1 MPIILQ
7 SLKKILTVDSEKF
20 YKAGKFTHTHALAHT
35 HTHTHTHTHAHTYI
49 NIEIHIDKPT
59 VTNLSTEK

>member
-20 YKAGKFTHTHALAHT
+20 YKAGKFTHTHART
-35 HTHTHTHTHAHTYI
+35 QTHTHTHTHART
-49 NIEIHIDKPT
+49 HIDKHRDT
-59 VTNLSTEK
+59 HR

>member
-20 YKAGKFTHTHALAHT
+20 YKAGKFTHTHARTQT
-35 HTHTHTHTHAHTYI
+35 HTHTHTHTRT
-49 NIEIHIDKPT
+49 HIDKHRDT
-59 VTNLSTEK
+59 HR